1 MAGRGGSGMIAF
13 LFWLTLFLLVYP
25 LFLYPLILG
34 LAVRMKYGKANAG
47 NDYAGSGAGRGTGFA
62 GSGEDGV
69 PHRAVSMLLS
79 VYNEKEVIGEK
90 IDNFLELEYPA
101 ERLELIVVSDGSDD
115 GTDELAGEHVARRGC
130 ASRVTLLRQETRQG
144 KNAALNLAAGRAS
157 GELLLFTDAD
167 SMLAP
172 DSLALLARHF
182 SDPDVGLASGRSV
195 YVDARGRETAG
206 SLYRRYEEWLKQR
219 EGRLFGIPGADGA
232 LYLMRRNM
240 YSPLPREYIHDL
252 LHPVQVALA
261 GAKAVAEPAAKVR
274 ERDGEAGPK
283 QEFARQTRI
292 MAQSWLVFL
301 RHSGS
306 ILREKRYG
314 FFWQLA
320 SHKFLRWLTLP
331 LVAALLPGA
340 ILLSGTVPFACLAGA
355 VLFAIFARLGYAGSG
370 GTPGRVAWLFG
381 LQSAAAVTGL
391 IRLGQGRQ
399 YVTWQ
404 PRGQ

>member
-1 MAGRGGSGMIAF
+1 M
-13 LFWLTLFLLVYP
+13 
-25 LFLYPLILG
+25 
-34 LAVRMKYGKANAG
+34 
-47 NDYAGSGAGRGTGFA
+47 
-62 GSGEDGV
+62 
-69 PHRAVSMLLS
+69 
-79 VYNEKEVIGEK
+79 YNEKEVNGRKMEEVVEGE
-90 IDNFLELEYPA
+90 DQA
-101 ERLELIVVSDGSDD
+101 ECVEVMVGSGGSDD
-115 GTDELAGEHVARRGC
+115 GTEELAGGRVARRGG
-130 ASRVTLLRQETRQG
+130 ASRVKLLRQETREG
-144 KNAALNLAAGRAS
+144 KNAALKLAAGRAS

-172 DSLALLARHF
+172 DSRALLARRC
-182 SDPDVGLASGRSV
+182 SDPDVGLESGRSV

-240 YSPLPREYIHDL
+240 YSPLPREYINDL

-306 ILREKRYG
+306 ILR
-314 FFWQLA
+314 
-320 SHKFLRWLTLP
+320 
-331 LVAALLPGA
+331 
-340 ILLSGTVPFACLAGA
+340 
-355 VLFAIFARLGYAGSG
+355 
-370 GTPGRVAWLFG
+370 
-381 LQSAAAVTGL
+381 
-391 IRLGQGRQ
+391 
-399 YVTWQ
+399 
-404 PRGQ
+404 